1 MTDEEIRST
10 LEQIKAQI
18 KAKPENQ
25 NKSDDEID
33 EMILDSFYKAYTE
46 GKMSKEDLG
55 GLAQAMGYEFTE
67 EFDQDPEAANE
78 VNPAE
83 AAGGEGGN
91 PLAPGNEPTQEDL
104 EAVRTMEPGESAE
117 EFKDKVED
125 VKEGGHVGGEA
136 GSEEDEG
143 DEAEAGDSADGS
155 EEEGEDEE
163 AERKKASEL
172 WKMNLNK

>member
-1 MTDEEIRST
+1 MNDEEIRST
-10 LEQIKAQI
+10 LEQIKAQV

-33 EMILDSFYKAYTE
+33 EMILESFYKAYTD
-46 GKMSKEDLG
+46 GKMTKEDLG
-55 GLAQAMGYEFTE
+55 GLAQALGYEFTE

-78 VNPAE
+78 INPEANPAP
-83 AAGGEGGN
+83 EGQPEGQG
-91 PLAPGNEPTQEDL
+91 ATEEDL

-125 VKEGGHVGGEA
+125 VKEGEHINEDEGEPA
-136 GSEEDEG
+136 PADEPESNPEDSEED
-143 DEAEAGDSADGS
+143 
-155 EEEGEDEE
+155 
-163 AERKKASEL
+163 ERKKASEL